1 MMIINGKKLKN
12 VLINL
17 HLEVALCD
25 GNEVETAKYAG
36 EKIAASNLS
45 SNQYL
50 RIITTCLSKIRE
62 LTNSLDF
69 GILAEYKK

>member
-1 MMIINGKKLKN
+1 MQLKN

-17 HLEVALCD
+17 QLEVALCD

-50 RIITTCLSKIRE
+50 RIITTCLSRIRE

-69 GILAEYKK
+69 GILAEYKR